1 MKQIIILLISML
13 IFGCSSSKPLFEIN
27 EGEIA
32 SGTWL
37 VYEGSLPCAD
47 CSEIKTR
54 LEILI
59 DYSNPEPPFILK
71 QAYLGSKDEDKTAIT
86 HGIYGTLK
94 ETYGNNDATVY
105 ELNPDKPKETIYFLR
120 VNNDT
125 LKMLNRDR
133 KIITTELNYNLVRT
147 ETLKER

>member
-1 MKQIIILLISML
+1 MVSTLFL
-13 IFGCSSSKPLFEIN
+13 GCSSGRHAFEIH
-27 EGEIA
+27 EPEIV

-37 VYEGSLPCAD
+37 VYEGVLPCAD

-71 QAYLGSKDEDKTAIT
+71 QAFIGSKDEDKTSIT

-94 ETYGNNDATVY
+94 ETVRDNDATVY
-105 ELNPDKPKETIYFLR
+105 KLNPDKPKETIYFLR
-120 VNNDT
+120 VNTDT
-125 LKMLNRDR
+125 LKMLNREIKEIKSD
-133 KIITTELNYNLVRT
+133 LNYNLVRT

>member
-1 MKQIIILLISML
+1 MKQITILLISVCIL
-13 IFGCSSSKPLFEIN
+13 GCSSSKQLFDFK
-27 EGEIA
+27 EGEIT

-71 QAYLGSKDEDKTAIT
+71 QAFIGSKDEDKTSIT

-94 ETYGNNDATVY
+94 ETYRDNDATVY

-120 VNNDT
+120 VNDDT
-125 LKMLNRDR
+125 LKMLNREM
-133 KIITTELNYNLVRT
+133 KEIKSELTYNLIRT
-147 ETLKER
+147 ATLKER

>member
-1 MKQIIILLISML
+1 MKHISILLFSVL
-13 IFGCSSSKPLFEIN
+13 LFGCSSSKSLFGLKQSEIT
-27 EGEIA
+27 

-37 VYEGSLPCAD
+37 IYEGSLPCAD

-71 QAYLGSKDEDKTAIT
+71 QAYIGSNDEDRTSIT
-86 HGIYGTLK
+86 HGIYGSLK
-94 ETYGNNDATVY
+94 ETYRNNDATVY
-105 ELNPDKPKETIYFLR
+105 ELNPDKPNERMYFLR
-120 VNNDT
+120 VNDDT

-133 KIITTELNYNLVRT
+133 KEIKTELNYNLIRT

>member
-1 MKQIIILLISML
+1 MKQTLLLLLSVL
-13 IFGCSSSKPLFEIN
+13 LFGCSTTKPLFEIK
-27 EGEIA
+27 EAEIA

-47 CSEIKTR
+47 CSEIKTC

-71 QAYLGSKDEDKTAIT
+71 QAFIGSKDEDKTSIT
-86 HGIYGTLK
+86 HGVYGTLK
-94 ETYGNNDATVY
+94 ETYRDNDATVY
-105 ELNPDKPKETIYFLR
+105 ELNPDKPKERMYFLR
-120 VNNDT
+120 VNDDT
-125 LKMLNRDR
+125 LKMLNQDI
-133 KIITTELNYNLVRT
+133 KEIKSELNYNLTRT

>member
-1 MKQIIILLISML
+1 MKQMSMLFISIL
-13 IFGCSSSKPLFEIN
+13 IFGCSSSKPLFEIK
-27 EGEIA
+27 EAEIP

-37 VYEGSLPCAD
+37 IYEGTLPCAD

-71 QAYLGSKDEDKTAIT
+71 QAYIGSKDEDKTAIT
-86 HGIYGTLK
+86 HGVYGTLK
-94 ETYGNNDATVY
+94 ETYRQNDATVY

-120 VNNDT
+120 INDDT
-125 LKMLNRDR
+125 LKMLNREIKEIKSD
-133 KIITTELNYNLVRT
+133 LNYNLIRT

>member
-1 MKQIIILLISML
+1 MKHIAILLFSVL
-13 IFGCSSSKPLFEIN
+13 LFGCSSSKSMFGLKEAEIT
-27 EGEIA
+27 
-32 SGTWL
+32 SGTWPI
-37 VYEGSLPCAD
+37 YEGSLPCAD

-71 QAYLGSKDEDKTAIT
+71 QAYIGSNDEDRTSIT

-94 ETYGNNDATVY
+94 ETYRNNDATVY
-105 ELNPDKPKETIYFLR
+105 ELNPDKPNERMYFLR
-120 VNNDT
+120 VNDDT
-125 LKMLNRDR
+125 LKMLNRD
-133 KIITTELNYNLVRT
+133 KKEIKSELNYNLIRT

>member
-1 MKQIIILLISML
+1 MKHITILLFSVFL
-13 IFGCSSSKPLFEIN
+13 FGCSSSKSLFGLKEAEIT
-27 EGEIA
+27 

-71 QAYLGSKDEDKTAIT
+71 QAYIGSNDEDKTSIT

-94 ETYGNNDATVY
+94 ETFRNNDATVY
-105 ELNPDKPKETIYFLR
+105 ELNPDKPNERMYFLR
-120 VNNDT
+120 VNDDT

-133 KIITTELNYNLVRT
+133 KEIKTELNYNIFRT